1 MFTLSIINP
10 IIAIFILMKWLF
22 PGNAIKTQ
30 QFLPL
35 MLRFHNSPE
44 CFYSGPLGAKG
55 IMQKLNND
63 NNNKAQLQLVKLFKI
78 QF

>member
-30 QFLPL
+30 QFL
-35 MLRFHNSPE
+35 RFHNSPE
-44 CFYSGPLGAKG
+44 CFYPGPLGAKG
-55 IMQKLNND
+55 IKQKLNND
-63 NNNKAQLQLVKLFKI
+63 NNNKAQLQLVKQFKI

>member
-10 IIAIFILMKWLF
+10 IIAILILMNWLF
-22 PGNAIKTQ
+22 PGNAINRQ
-30 QFLPL
+30 RFPI
-35 MLRFHNSPE
+35 MLCFHNSPE
-44 CFYSGPLGAKG
+44 SFYSGPLGANG

-63 NNNKAQLQLVKLFKI
+63 NNNKALLRLVKLFKI